1 MTSIEMRALGG
12 HTQAVTFQSL
22 VGLNKTDATELT
34 SKVTDATRHSLS
46 ALAEVCYGTNRWPKG
61 VSRTVL
67 LLNYP
72 SILAVPLSGLSIAS
86 AYGDGKEALAI
97 DDKEGVRDALLSGL
111 EGGLSLGEALL
122 WADFLVSEVFTGVDV
137 GLVTAGMVSLGV
149 PLGLG
154 GAAAAVGITLDSIG
168 LHRCV
173 KVNQEAKEILGK
185 ESEEEVIEEGMEF
198 FQKNLSLTTD
208 DLLKIEEKIY
218 QKHPLATDQEKAEI
232 RKVEVQKALKKKL
245 AGFQRRV
252 GKETTKEVVK
262 EISDLERGLK
272 AESVENGKAAEK
284 IRTLLSEVEKKSF
297 RKSIAHVVGI
307 LGAVIAIVG
316 IVALALGA
324 PLLLYTLLFLFACII
339 SLGRIIYERNT
350 IK

>member
-1 MTSIEMRALGG
+1 MASIEMRALGG
-12 HTQAVTFQSL
+12 HTQPVTFQSL
-22 VGLNKTDATELT
+22 VGLSKTDATQLT
-34 SKVTDATRHSLS
+34 SKVTGATRHSLS
-46 ALAEVCYGTNRWPKG
+46 ALAEVGYGTNRWPKG

-97 DDKEGVRDALLSGL
+97 DDKEGIRDALLSGL

-122 WADFLVSEVFTGVDV
+122 WADFWVSEIFTGVDV
-137 GLVTAGMVSLGV
+137 GLISAGMVPIGI

-154 GAAAAVGITLDSIG
+154 EAAAAVGIALDSIG
-168 LHRCV
+168 LHRCY
-173 KVNQEAKEILGK
+173 KVSQEAKEIIAK
-185 ESEEEVIEEGMEF
+185 DNEEEAIEEGMEF

-208 DLLKIEEKIY
+208 DLLKIEEKID
-218 QKHPLATDQEKAEI
+218 QKHPLATDPEKAEI
-232 RKVEVQKALKKKL
+232 RKVEVQKALKKKF
-245 AGFQRRV
+245 AQFKRRV
-252 GKETTKEVVK
+252 GNKTAKEVVK
-262 EISDLERGLK
+262 EVSELERGLK
-272 AESVENGKAAEK
+272 ADSVEKGKAAEK

-297 RKSIAHVVGI
+297 RKSIAHVIGI

-324 PLLLYTLLFLFACII
+324 PLLLYTLLFLIACII
-339 SLGRIIYERNT
+339 SLGRFVYERNA